1 MFDAVISNGVINLSV
16 IKSRVFAEAVRV
28 LRPRGRL
35 ALADIVSGKP
45 PRENTRRN
53 IEL

>member
-16 IKSRVFAEAVRV
+16 IKSRVFAVAVRV

-35 ALADIVSGKP
+35 ASRTSSAGKP

-53 IEL
+53 VEL